1 MSAIKRR
8 IDQVERKLDQRE
20 ILDLAYDVFK
30 KTTPIR
36 TGNARKSTKK
46 EGTDTIFADYA
57 YAKRL
62 DQGYSRQAPDGMS
75 KPMFA
80 EIRKHLRG

>member
-1 MSAIKRR
+1 MSAITRR
-8 IDQVERKLDQRE
+8 IEQVEKKLDQRE

-30 KTTPIR
+30 NTTPIR
-36 TGNARKSTKK
+36 TGNARKKTKK

>member
-1 MSAIKRR
+1 MGALQNRLKKIEEK
-8 IDQVERKLDQRE
+8 IDQKKL
-20 ILDLAYDVFK
+20 LDIAYNYFRNI
-30 KTTPIR
+30 TPED
-36 TGNARKSTKK
+36 TGNAKRKTKK
-46 EGTDTIFADYA
+46 EGTDTIFANYA

-80 EIRKHLRG
+80 EIRKYLKG